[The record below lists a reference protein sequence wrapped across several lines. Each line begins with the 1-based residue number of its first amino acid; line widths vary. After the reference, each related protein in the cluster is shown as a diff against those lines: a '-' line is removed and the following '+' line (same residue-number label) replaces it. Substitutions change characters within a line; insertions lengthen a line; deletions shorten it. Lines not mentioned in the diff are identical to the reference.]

1 MGRLFLYVLYP
12 VITFFNL
19 RTMNISHANW
29 PKYLYS
35 EFGKNKTVL
44 EIGSRNVTGFD
55 HRAGFAGSAYTG
67 LDIHPGKNVD
77 VVGDAHRLSSYF
89 PENVFD
95 LVFSAATFEHL
106 AMPWVV
112 ASEINKVLK
121 PGGVVFVETHF
132 AYGLHSLPWH
142 FFHFTDTGLKTLFA
156 AVGFECIE
164 AAMSNPVE
172 GKFAASADEY
182 LRGEKITGMFCHSAY
197 LGRKIAHVGDVAWN
211 EVEIEKITD
220 NTTYPV

>member
-1 MGRLFLYVLYP
+1 MK
-12 VITFFNL
+12 
-19 RTMNISHANW
+19 ISHANW

-35 EFGKNKTVL
+35 EFGKNKTVI

-55 HRAGFAGSAYTG
+55 HRAGFAGSDYTG

-89 PENVFD
+89 PENKFD

-112 ASEINKVLK
+112 ATEINKVLK
-121 PGGVVFVETHF
+121 PGGVVFIETHF
-132 AYGLHSLPWH
+132 AYGLHSLPCH
-142 FFHFTDTGLKTLFA
+142 FFHFTDIAIKTLFA

-164 AAMSNPVE
+164 AGMCNPVD

-182 LRGEKITGMFCHSAY
+182 LRGKKIEGMFCHAEY
-197 LGRKIAHVGDVAWN
+197 LGRKVAGIGSIEWIAN
-211 EVEIEKITD
+211 PVEK
-220 NTTYPV
+220 TTYPL